1 LKNKFIT
8 TLYIILLSNI
18 LFGQIYERD
27 FSPIYKSIILPGW
40 GELDLKNNKRS
51 KQFLIQEAS
60 IWISF
65 FGLRYISNTYE
76 SSYKAFAALHASTD
90 LENKPFQYRVD
101 IGDYNTYDEFID
113 SKRRN
118 RQTDLIWPENL
129 GYEWQW
135 DSESNRKEYD
145 NMRIISGIAKKY
157 SKFAIGAMIANRIIS
172 AIDVLYIQNVQKR
185 GKLRSSISNI
195 NAFSIEY
202 SVYLSF

>member
-1 LKNKFIT
+1 LKNKFKIT
-8 TLYIILLSNI
+8 FYVIILSNV
-18 LFGQIYERD
+18 LFGQVYDRN
-27 FSPIYKSIILPGW
+27 FSPIYKSLILPGW
-40 GELDLKNNKRS
+40 GELDFKNEKRS

-60 IWISF
+60 IWLSF
-65 FGLRYISNTYE
+65 FGLKYISNTYE

-129 GYEWQW
+129 GYEWEW
-135 DSESNRKEYD
+135 DSESNRKKYD
-145 NMRIISGIAKKY
+145 DMRIVSGIAKKY

-172 AIDVLYIQNVQKR
+172 AIDVLYIQNVEQR
-185 GKLRSSISNI
+185 QKLRSSISTI
-195 NAFSIEY
+195 NTSSIEY
-202 SVYLSF
+202 TIYLSF

>member
-1 LKNKFIT
+1 LKNKFKIT
-8 TLYIILLSNI
+8 FYIIILSNI
-18 LFGQIYERD
+18 LFGQIYERNL
-27 FSPIYKSIILPGW
+27 SPIYKSFILPGW
-40 GELDLKNNKRS
+40 GELDLKNEKRS
-51 KQFLIQEAS
+51 KQFFIQEAS
-60 IWISF
+60 IWLSF
-65 FGLRYISNTYE
+65 FGLKYVSNTYE

-135 DSESNRKEYD
+135 DTESNRKEYD
-145 NMRIISGIAKKY
+145 DMRIISGIAKKY

-172 AIDVLYIQNVQKR
+172 AIDVLYIQNVQNR
-185 GKLRSSISNI
+185 AKLRSSISNI
-195 NAFSIEY
+195 NASSIEY
-202 SVYLSF
+202 TVYLSF

>member
-1 LKNKFIT
+1 MKNKFKIIF
-8 TLYIILLSNI
+8 YIILLSNT

-27 FSPIYKSIILPGW
+27 FYPIYKSIILPGW
-40 GELDLKNNKRS
+40 GELDLKNDKRS

-65 FGLRYISNTYE
+65 FGLKYISNTYE

-129 GYEWQW
+129 GYEWEW

-145 NMRIISGIAKKY
+145 DMRIISGIAKKY

-195 NAFSIEY
+195 NVSSIEY
-202 SVYLSF
+202 TVYLSF

>member
-1 LKNKFIT
+1 LKNKFKIT
-8 TLYIILLSNI
+8 FYIILLSNA

-40 GELDLKNNKRS
+40 GELDLKNDKRS

-65 FGLRYISNTYE
+65 FGLKYISSTYE

-145 NMRIISGIAKKY
+145 DMRIISGIAKKY

-172 AIDVLYIQNVQKR
+172 AIDVLYIQNVQNR

-195 NAFSIEY
+195 NASSIEY
-202 SVYLSF
+202 TVYLSF

>member
-1 LKNKFIT
+1 MKNKFIT
-8 TLYIILLSNI
+8 TFYIILLSNI

-40 GELDLKNNKRS
+40 GELDLKNDKRS

-65 FGLRYISNTYE
+65 FGLKYISNTYE

-129 GYEWQW
+129 GYEWEW

-145 NMRIISGIAKKY
+145 DMRIISGIAKKY

-195 NAFSIEY
+195 NVSSIEY
-202 SVYLSF
+202 TVYLSF

>member
-1 LKNKFIT
+1 MKNKFKIT
-8 TLYIILLSNI
+8 FYVIILSNI
-18 LFGQIYERD
+18 IFGQIYERN
-27 FSPIYKSIILPGW
+27 FSPIYKSLILPGW
-40 GELDLKNNKRS
+40 GELDLKNEKRS
-51 KQFLIQEAS
+51 KQFFIQEAS
-60 IWISF
+60 IWLSF
-65 FGLRYISNTYE
+65 FGLKYISNTYE

-101 IGDYNTYDEFID
+101 IGDYNTYNEFID

-129 GYEWQW
+129 GYEWEW

-145 NMRIISGIAKKY
+145 DMRIISGIAKKY

-172 AIDVLYIQNVQKR
+172 AIDVLYIQNVQNR

-195 NAFSIEY
+195 NASSIEY
-202 SVYLSF
+202 TVYLSF

>member
-1 LKNKFIT
+1 MKNKFKIT
-8 TLYIILLSNI
+8 FYIILLSNT
-18 LFGQIYERD
+18 LFGQNYEID

-40 GELDLKNNKRS
+40 GELDLKNDKRS

-65 FGLRYISNTYE
+65 FGLKYISSTYE

-118 RQTDLIWPENL
+118 RQTDLIWPEDL

-135 DSESNRKEYD
+135 DSELNRKEYD
-145 NMRIISGIAKKY
+145 DMRIISGIAKKY

-172 AIDVLYIQNVQKR
+172 AIDVLYIQNVQNR

-195 NAFSIEY
+195 NASSIEY
-202 SVYLSF
+202 TVYLSF

>member
-1 LKNKFIT
+1 MKNKFKIT
-8 TLYIILLSNI
+8 FYIIILSNI
-18 LFGQIYERD
+18 LFGQIYERNL
-27 FSPIYKSIILPGW
+27 SPIYKSFILPGW
-40 GELDLKNNKRS
+40 GELDLKNEKRS
-51 KQFLIQEAS
+51 KQFFIQEAS
-60 IWISF
+60 IWLSF
-65 FGLRYISNTYE
+65 FGLKYISNTYE

-145 NMRIISGIAKKY
+145 DMRIISGIAKKY

-172 AIDVLYIQNVQKR
+172 AIDVLYIQNVQHR

-195 NAFSIEY
+195 NASSIEY
-202 SVYLSF
+202 TVYLSF

>member
-1 LKNKFIT
+1 LKNKFKIT
-8 TLYIILLSNI
+8 FYIILLSNT

-40 GELDLKNNKRS
+40 GELDLKNDKRS

-65 FGLRYISNTYE
+65 FGLKYISSTYE

-145 NMRIISGIAKKY
+145 DMRIISGIAKKY

-172 AIDVLYIQNVQKR
+172 AIDVLYIQNVQNR

-195 NAFSIEY
+195 NASSIEY
-202 SVYLSF
+202 TVYLSF

>member
-1 LKNKFIT
+1 MKNKFKIT
-8 TLYIILLSNI
+8 FYIIILSNI
-18 LFGQIYERD
+18 LFGQIYERNL
-27 FSPIYKSIILPGW
+27 SPIYKSFILPGW
-40 GELDLKNNKRS
+40 GELDLKNEKRS
-51 KQFLIQEAS
+51 KQFFIQEAS
-60 IWISF
+60 IWLSF
-65 FGLRYISNTYE
+65 FGLKYVSNTYE

-145 NMRIISGIAKKY
+145 DMRIISGIAKKY

-172 AIDVLYIQNVQKR
+172 AIDVLYIQNVQNR
-185 GKLRSSISNI
+185 AKLRSSISNI
-195 NAFSIEY
+195 NASSIEY
-202 SVYLSF
+202 TVYLSF

>member
-1 LKNKFIT
+1 MKNKFKIT
-8 TLYIILLSNI
+8 FYIILLSNA

-40 GELDLKNNKRS
+40 GELDLKNDKRS

-145 NMRIISGIAKKY
+145 DMRIISGIAKKY

-172 AIDVLYIQNVQKR
+172 AIDVLYIQNVQNR

-195 NAFSIEY
+195 NASSIEY
-202 SVYLSF
+202 TVYLSF